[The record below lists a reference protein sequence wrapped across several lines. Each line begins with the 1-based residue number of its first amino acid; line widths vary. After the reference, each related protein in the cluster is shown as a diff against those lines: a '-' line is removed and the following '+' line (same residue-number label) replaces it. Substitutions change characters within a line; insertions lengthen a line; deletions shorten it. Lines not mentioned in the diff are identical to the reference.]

1 MDLKKGFTIITG
13 ETGAGKSIMLGAL
26 SLLLG
31 RRADLTAIRNSEKK
45 CVIEGSFDIA
55 AYNLN
60 SLFED
65 NNLDYEAHTIIR
77 REILPSGK
85 SRAFVNDTPTTVAAL
100 QALGSRLLDIHSQHE
115 TLILGDVEYQFMV
128 VDLLAGN
135 EEKLK
140 EYQTTFIAFKQ
151 EQKTLEELTAT
162 QIQAAKEYDYNL
174 FLLNELKEADLREA
188 MQEELEERLE
198 ELSHV
203 EQLQEQLGAAVEYLQ
218 QEGIGAASV
227 LKEAKNNLQRI
238 AGISATYDQLHERLG
253 SVVIELDDIAAEL
266 EGALE
271 KVEANP
277 TELEEVNDR
286 LQILYNLQ
294 KKHAV
299 TTVAQLIEL
308 SLELEDK
315 VGVTESA
322 DQQLAAANQRIETL
336 KTQLKKL
343 AGELHENRIKA
354 VPQFISQLEA
364 ILSEVGM
371 PSARLKIDL
380 VPQEDFLSNGQD
392 KIHWLL
398 AANKGG
404 DFNELKK
411 AASGGELSRIMLAV
425 KSVLAS
431 YSELPTIIFD
441 EIDTGV
447 SGDIAQKMAGI
458 LQKMGEVMQVIAI
471 THLPQIAAKGSSHFK
486 IFKED
491 SGSSTTTRLQELSK
505 EARIEELA
513 MMLGGKNI
521 SESAVAHAKSLL
533 N

>member
-1 MDLKKGFTIITG
+1 MDLQKGFTIITG

-31 RRADLTAIRNSEKK
+31 KRADLSAIRNSEKK
-45 CVIEGSFDIA
+45 CVIEGVFDID
-55 AYNLN
+55 AYNLKL
-60 SLFED
+60 LFED
-65 NNLDYEAHTIIR
+65 KNLDYEPQTIIR

-135 EEKLK
+135 KNKLE
-140 EYQTTFIAFKQ
+140 EYQDAFAAFKQ
-151 EQKTLEELTAT
+151 EQKALEKLTT
-162 QIQAAKEYDYNL
+162 SQIQAAKEYDYNL
-174 FLLNELKEADLREA
+174 FLLNELQEANLQEQ
-188 MQEELEERLE
+188 MQQELEERLE

-203 EQLQEQLGAAVEYLQ
+203 EQLQEHLGLAIEHIE
-218 QEGIGAASV
+218 QEQIGAASV
-227 LKEAKNNLQRI
+227 LKEVKGNLQRI
-238 AGISATYDQLHERLG
+238 SGISETYEQLYERLS
-253 SVVIELDDIAAEL
+253 SVVIELDDIATEL
-266 EGALE
+266 ETALE

-277 TELEEVNDR
+277 AELEEVSDR
-286 LQILYNLQ
+286 LEVLYNLQ
-294 KKHAV
+294 KKHGV
-299 TTVAQLIEL
+299 STVSELIEL
-308 SLELEDK
+308 TRELEVK
-315 VGVTESA
+315 VEVTQSA
-322 DQQLAAANQRIETL
+322 DQQLAEVNQRIETL
-336 KTQLKKL
+336 KTQLRKL
-343 AGELHENRIKA
+343 AQELHENRIKA
-354 VPQFISQLEA
+354 IPQFISQLEA
-364 ILSEVGM
+364 ILAEVGM
-371 PSARLKIDL
+371 PNARLKIDL
-380 VPQEDFLSNGQD
+380 LPQEELFSNGQD
-392 KIHWLL
+392 KIYWLL
-398 AANKGG
+398 SANKGG
-404 DFNELKK
+404 DFNELRK

-458 LQKMGEVMQVIAI
+458 LQKMGNVMQVIAI

-491 SGSSTTTRLQELSK
+491 TGTSTTTRLEKLSPS
-505 EARIEELA
+505 ARIQELA

-521 SESAVAHAKSLL
+521 SESAVAHAKALL